1 MKKLVKFLSV
11 ILTLTTL
18 LSISPTALASEDPG
32 YTVTINEYDV
42 YVSTRATSND
52 ELARNGA
59 NDGTVQIIKSNAI
72 ENKLT
77 QLSQL
82 PEEELSKIGYTKT
95 QIQLLKNYNGERI
108 EDNPQ
113 LRGIFADMSCY
124 FSNVSASNTRLRVK
138 LTWTW
143 SSIPFLSGTS
153 ITDLVAIRWKGT
165 NTAGQPLNLALN
177 KSLSSCKVEYYLG
190 TGALYNT
197 KTINIDTQDPYGC
210 VSAKIPMSIADNSSW
225 AKRGTMIITV
235 DRTGTDSIKEAAFV
249 FAYGHTVAVI
259 SPSLSL
265 PPSFSIGFSLG
276 TEKMCEEAIRMSS
289 SGVISKY

>member
-124 FSNVSASNTRLRVK
+124 FSNVSACFRAHPHS
-138 LTWTW
+138 
-143 SSIPFLSGTS
+143 
-153 ITDLVAIRWKGT
+153 
-165 NTAGQPLNLALN
+165 
-177 KSLSSCKVEYYLG
+177 
-190 TGALYNT
+190 
-197 KTINIDTQDPYGC
+197 
-210 VSAKIPMSIADNSSW
+210 
-225 AKRGTMIITV
+225 
-235 DRTGTDSIKEAAFV
+235 
-249 FAYGHTVAVI
+249 
-259 SPSLSL
+259 
-265 PPSFSIGFSLG
+265 
-276 TEKMCEEAIRMSS
+276 
-289 SGVISKY
+289 